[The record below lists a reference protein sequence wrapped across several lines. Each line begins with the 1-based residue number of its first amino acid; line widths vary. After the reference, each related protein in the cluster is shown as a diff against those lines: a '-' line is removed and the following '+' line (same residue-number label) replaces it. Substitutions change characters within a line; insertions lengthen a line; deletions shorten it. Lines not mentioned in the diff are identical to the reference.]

1 MPSTLGI
8 DLSPKGVEEWFEKL
22 SHAEEKMTKF
32 HFYFHDTV
40 SGNNPSAIQ
49 IAQANF
55 SPLSPTSF
63 GLVRMMDNP
72 LTVGPDINSKVIGRT
87 QGIYG
92 FSSFEDRELLMTFN
106 FVFTQDKYNGST
118 LSILGHNRVARKYR
132 ELPVVGGSGVFRLA
146 RVCFCLIVRV
156 LGTSCLW
163 LIDFD
168 VMRLVR
174 EIAQDFKTDLRFQS
188 SAVAALQE
196 AAEAYLVGLFEDTNL
211 CAIHA
216 KRVTIMPKDIQ
227 LARRIRGERA

>member
-1 MPSTLGI
+1 MKKLLFLICLLIAIAMPSTLGI
-8 DLSPKGVEEWFEKL
+8 DLSPKVVEEWFEKL

-40 SGNNPSAIQ
+40 SGNNPTAIQ

-55 SPLSPTSF
+55 SSLSPTSF

-106 FVFTQDKYNGST
+106 FVFTQGKYNGST
-118 LSILGHNRVARKYR
+118 LSILGHNRVPRKYR

-146 RVCFCLIVRV
+146 RGTVTARTYWYNATTRDLIIECYVVV
-156 LGTSCLW
+156 L
-163 LIDFD
+163 
-168 VMRLVR
+168 
-174 EIAQDFKTDLRFQS
+174 
-188 SAVAALQE
+188 
-196 AAEAYLVGLFEDTNL
+196 
-211 CAIHA
+211 H
-216 KRVTIMPKDIQ
+216 
-227 LARRIRGERA
+227 